1 MTPFGWLAVG
11 FVVVFVINIIPYFM
25 PTAGRSLLA
34 LISSRWG
41 RKLLSQSLAKGVSDH
56 FDNLFIRA

>member
-1 MTPFGWLAVG
+1 VG

-41 RKLLSQSLAKGVSDH
+41 RKLLSQSPAKGVSDH